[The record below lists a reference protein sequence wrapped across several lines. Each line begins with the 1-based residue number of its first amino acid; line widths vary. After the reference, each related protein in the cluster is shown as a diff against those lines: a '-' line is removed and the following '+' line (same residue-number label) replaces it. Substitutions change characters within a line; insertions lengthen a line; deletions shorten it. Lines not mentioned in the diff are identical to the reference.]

1 MLDIQPSNTCRLSTG
16 KRIRYYLFG
25 IISGLILSIPVI
37 AQEANQDTSSTGLN
51 KSQKSVFVE
60 LKKAAS
66 DDKNTI
72 QSIIMI
78 GLVLLVVGIAMYL
91 AFRGSPEDAKP
102 GNYARTP
109 KKQI

>member
-1 MLDIQPSNTCRLSTG
+1 MLDIQPSNSCRLSIG
-16 KRIRYYLFG
+16 KRIHMYVFG
-25 IISGLILSIPVI
+25 IISGWILSIPVI
-37 AQEANQDTSSTGLN
+37 AQEATQDTSVAGLN

-72 QSIIMI
+72 QSVIMI
-78 GLVLLVVGIAMYL
+78 GLVLLVVAIAMYL
-91 AFRGSPEDAKP
+91 AFRGSPEDSKP
-102 GNYARTP
+102 GNFARTP